1 MSLIQPG
8 EQVREQVGERVTG
21 EVRGEVAGEVTG
33 EVARLL
39 LVMQGEMKRSAM
51 QGALALTGEDS
62 FRGTIPKIV

>member
-39 LVMQGEMKRSAM
+39 LVMQGDMKRSAV
-51 QGALALTGEDS
+51 GSEKGSA
-62 FRGTIPKIV
+62 

>member
-39 LVMQGEMKRSAM
+39 LVMQGDMKRSAV
-51 QGALALTGEDS
+51 G
-62 FRGTIPKIV
+62 RGKGSA